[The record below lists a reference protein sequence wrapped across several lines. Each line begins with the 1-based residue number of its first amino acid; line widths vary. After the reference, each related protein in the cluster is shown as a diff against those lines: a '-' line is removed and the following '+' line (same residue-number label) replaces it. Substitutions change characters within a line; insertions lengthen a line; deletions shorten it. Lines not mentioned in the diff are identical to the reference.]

1 MSRRVKSARVAHG
14 AGVDAPSEFGFV
26 ASDSPPPAPVAR
38 RGGASE
44 SHPRPANASA
54 LSLIWAGL
62 RVSLGVAVVVS
73 ISVGI
78 AWGAHR
84 YALTS
89 PRFSIREFGVKG
101 NRHYAASELARI
113 AGIER
118 GQNLFSVDTKAAETK
133 LLENPWVRQ
142 AKVGRELPGTLRIEV
157 VERQAAAVTI
167 LEDSLYLVTPEGE
180 PFKAAERGDPSD
192 LPIITGVTPRDLALD
207 RARAVE
213 RLGVGLEVLR
223 TYEALP
229 LSRTYEAEEA
239 HLVADGSVVLT
250 IGKRGTALYLGKGP
264 FRQKLLMAGRVIG
277 KLQASGE
284 LPGIVFLDNEAHP
297 ERVVV
302 RMR

>member
-1 MSRRVKSARVAHG
+1 MTRRVKSARVAHG

-26 ASDSPPPAPVAR
+26 ANDSPPPGPVELGRAPGEPWAAAN
-38 RGGASE
+38 RG
-44 SHPRPANASA
+44 A

-62 RVSLGVAVVVS
+62 RLCLGLAVVAS
-73 ISVGI
+73 ISVAI
-78 AWGAHR
+78 AWGARR

-89 PRFSIREFGVKG
+89 PRFAIREFGVKG
-101 NRHYAASELARI
+101 NRHHGAAELARL

-118 GQNLFSVDTKAAETK
+118 GQNLFSVDAKAAEAK

-142 AKVGRELPGTLRIEV
+142 AKVGRELPGTLRIDV
-157 VERQAAAVTI
+157 VEREAVAVTT
-167 LEDSLYLVTPEGE
+167 LDDSLYLVTPEGE
-180 PFKAAERGDPSD
+180 PFKAQEHGDPTD
-192 LPIITGVTPRDLALD
+192 LPIITGITPRDLALD
-207 RARAVE
+207 RPRAMD
-213 RLGVGLEVLR
+213 RLAVGLEVLR

-229 LSRTYEAEEA
+229 LSHVYEAEEA
-239 HLVADGSVVLT
+239 HLVADGSIVLT

-264 FRQKLLMAGRVIG
+264 WRQKLLMAARVIV

-284 LPGIVFLDNEAHP
+284 LPGIVFLDNQAHP